1 MRTRIITR
9 HCSHDLR
16 LCPFPPSR
24 FPLDLRRDAR
34 PLPYRAVLYRAVHSK
49 NVRGKLQI
57 WVDILTAEESKR
69 YPPVPIADMRPA
81 PCEFEVQVVVWKSVD
96 VKAMDAGNMN
106 DLFARVFM
114 EGHEYQVQQYS

>member
-1 MRTRIITR
+1 
-9 HCSHDLR
+9 
-16 LCPFPPSR
+16 
-24 FPLDLRRDAR
+24 
-34 PLPYRAVLYRAVHSK
+34 VHSK
-49 NVRGKLQI
+49 NVRGKLQM

-114 EGHEYQVQQYS
+114 EGHEYQVQQSTSSGINTALLLVMQYQVLKKHCSSGVVCHCYTRFG